1 MWLRRVAGSRHLCL
15 VFAFEQLRH
24 GAFGICHTVV
34 ALFVFFGI
42 WRRVAPLARSHLLL
56 FVGSRSRLLIN
67 KSRLRVDLLL
77 LVGAF
82 CSGSS
87 SVQVLI

>member
-1 MWLRRVAGSRHLCL
+1 MPSEPCVDLWAR
-15 VFAFEQLRH
+15 
-24 GAFGICHTVV
+24 AFGICRTVV
-34 ALFVFFGI
+34 PLFFFEIFFFGI